1 MWTQEHCSRMFAISS
16 MKGFSPASEIT
27 LLKVGSWSRGEQAA
41 TTMLSS
47 FCSAMSSLIVS
58 WPVSEQVNWRSRAT
72 STPGRVLANS
82 ARAEGSRT
90 PAMFRP
96 Q

>member
-27 LLKVGSWSRGEQAA
+27 LLKVGSWSRGRAGGDDDALQ
-41 TTMLSS
+41 LLLRDVLLDS
-47 FCSAMSSLIVS
+47 IR
-58 WPVSEQVNWRSRAT
+58 PVSEQVNWRSRAT
-72 STPGRVLANS
+72 SAPGRVLANS